1 MTDWTSKE
9 NISTLATWIGIA
21 ILPILIKMGI
31 DIDQAT
37 LTAVVSTVIVIGIA
51 IYSSYNPNKIDG
63 LGNGDEPVVIDSEEP
78 VMNDEYE
85 LTGDDDGSC

>member
-9 NISTLATWIGIA
+9 NVSTLATWIGIA
-21 ILPILIKMGI
+21 ILPILIKLGI

-37 LTAVVSTVIVIGIA
+37 LTAIVSTVIVIGIA

-63 LGNGDEPVVIDSEEP
+63 LGNGVAAIDCEEP

-85 LTGDDDGSC
+85 LTGDDDGGC

>member
-9 NISTLATWIGIA
+9 NVSTIATWVGIA

-37 LTAVVSTVIVIGIA
+37 LTAVVSTIIVIGIA

-63 LGNGDEPVVIDSEEP
+63 LGNGESAIHVDGL
-78 VMNDEYE
+78 NGYE
-85 LTGDDDGSC
+85 VAGEDDGC

>member
-9 NISTLATWIGIA
+9 NVSTLATWIGIA
-21 ILPILIKMGI
+21 ILPVLIKLGI

-37 LTAVVSTVIVIGIA
+37 LIAIVSTIIVVGIA
-51 IYSSYNPNKIDG
+51 IYSSLNPNKIDG
-63 LGNGDEPVVIDSEEP
+63 LGNGEEMGAINCEEP

-85 LTGDDDGSC
+85 LTGDDDGGC

>member
-21 ILPILIKMGI
+21 ILPILIKIGV

-37 LTAVVSTVIVIGIA
+37 LTAIISTVIVICIA
-51 IYSSYNPNKIDG
+51 IYSSLNPNKIDG
-63 LGNGDEPVVIDSEEP
+63 LGNGDDQVTVDTEEP
-78 VMNDEYE
+78 VLNDEYE
-85 LTGDDDGSC
+85 CDEDGC

>member
-9 NISTLATWIGIA
+9 NVSTIATWVGIA

-37 LTAVVSTVIVIGIA
+37 LTAVVSTIIVIGIA

-63 LGNGDEPVVIDSEEP
+63 LGNGEPAIPVDELNGYGVDGE
-78 VMNDEYE
+78 
-85 LTGDDDGSC
+85 DDGC